1 MASLSPK
8 QLDVFTHVARLGS
21 VKAAADA
28 LHLTQPAA
36 SMALAELEKQ
46 LGAPLFDRDKG
57 RLYLNEKGS
66 RLLPLAQEIIERMVE
81 FRQRADDQADVLTG
95 EFRIG
100 ASNTV
105 GNYRVGDLLSGFVLN
120 NERVTVHLNVAN
132 TDEIVKQI
140 VDHSIDVAC
149 VEGQVHHE
157 AVESVHWMDDRL
169 CVCARPDHPLAAID
183 KLGPEDFADA
193 RWILRERGS
202 ATRAVSDVELD
213 KLPRVKVVMELG
225 QIEAIKQAVIAG
237 LGIAFLPEVA
247 VTHAVSSGRLAMLDT
262 PFLSLTRQLSII
274 YHRSRYQG
282 RLMQSFLDS
291 VNQSGRSGRKSA
303 E

>member
-1 MASLSPK
+1 MASFSPK
-8 QLDVFTHVARLGS
+8 QLDVFISIARLGS
-21 VKAAADA
+21 VKAAADS

-46 LGAPLFDRDKG
+46 LGGSLFDRDKG
-57 RLYLNEKGS
+57 RLYLNEKGR
-66 RLLPLAQEIIERMVE
+66 RLLPLAQEIIERMIE
-81 FRQRADDQADVLTG
+81 FRQRADDQADILTG

-120 NERVTVHLNVAN
+120 NDRVTVYLNVAN
-132 TDEIVKQI
+132 TDEIVRQI

-157 AVESVHWMDDRL
+157 VVESVHWMDDSL
-169 CVCARPDHPLAAID
+169 CVCTRPDHPLAAIS
-183 KLGPEDFADA
+183 KLQPADFVDA

-202 ATRAVSDVELD
+202 ATRAVSGVELD
-213 KLPRVKVVMELG
+213 KLPQAKEVMELG

-237 LGIAFLPEVA
+237 LGIAFLPQVA
-247 VTHAVSSGRLAMLDT
+247 VTHAVSSGRLALLHT
-262 PFLSLTRQLSII
+262 PFLNLTRQLSII

-282 RLMQSFLDS
+282 RLMRAFLDS
-291 VNQSGRSGRKSA
+291 VKHPAAPAS
-303 E
+303 

>member
-1 MASLSPK
+1 MASFSPK
-8 QLDVFTHVARLGS
+8 QLDVFISIARLGS
-21 VKAAADA
+21 VKAAADS

-46 LGAPLFDRDKG
+46 LGGSLFDRDKG
-57 RLYLNEKGS
+57 RLYLNEKGR
-66 RLLPLAQEIIERMVE
+66 RLLPLAQEIIERMIE
-81 FRQRADDQADVLTG
+81 FRQRADDQADILTG

-105 GNYRVGDLLSGFVLN
+105 GNYRVGDLLSGFVTN
-120 NERVTVHLNVAN
+120 NDRVTVYLNVAN
-132 TDEIVKQI
+132 TDEIVRQI

-149 VEGQVHHE
+149 VEGAVHHE
-157 AVESVHWMDDRL
+157 AIESVHWMDDSL
-169 CVCARPDHPLAAID
+169 CVCTRPDHPLAAIGN
-183 KLGPEDFADA
+183 LQPADFIDA

-213 KLPRVKVVMELG
+213 KLPQAKVVMELG

-237 LGIAFLPEVA
+237 LGIAFLPQVA
-247 VTHAVSSGRLAMLDT
+247 VTHAVSSGRLALLHT
-262 PFLSLTRQLSII
+262 PFLNLTRQLSII

-282 RLMQSFLDS
+282 RLMRSFLDS
-291 VNQSGRSGRKSA
+291 VKSSA
-303 E
+303 KPEQ

>member
-1 MASLSPK
+1 MALFSPR
-8 QLDVFTHVARLGS
+8 QLDVFISIARLGS
-21 VKAAADA
+21 VKAAADV

-57 RLYLNEKGS
+57 RLYLNETGR
-66 RLLPLAQEIIERMVE
+66 RLLPLAQEIIERMIE
-81 FRQRADDQADVLTG
+81 FRQRADDQADILTG

-105 GNYRVGDLLSGFVLN
+105 GNYRVGDLLSNFVLN
-120 NERVTVHLNVAN
+120 NDRVTVHLTVAN
-132 TDEIVKQI
+132 TDEIVRQI
-140 VDHSIDVAC
+140 VDHTIDVAC

-157 AVESVHWMDDRL
+157 AVESMHWMDDSL
-169 CVCARPDHPLAAID
+169 CVCTRPDHPLAAID
-183 KLGPEDFADA
+183 RLQPADFLDA

-202 ATRAVSDVELD
+202 ATRAVSDIELD
-213 KLPRVKVVMELG
+213 KLPQAKVVMELG

-247 VTHAVSSGRLAMLDT
+247 VTHAVSSGRLALLDT
-262 PFLSLTRQLSII
+262 PFLNLTRQLSII

-282 RLMQSFLDS
+282 RLMRSFLDS
-291 VNQSGRSGRKSA
+291 VNRDARKASA
-303 E
+303 

>member
-1 MASLSPK
+1 MASFSPK
-8 QLDVFTHVARLGS
+8 QLDVFTSIARLGS
-21 VKAAADA
+21 VKAAAEA

-57 RLYLNEKGS
+57 RLYLNETGR
-66 RLLPLAQEIIERMVE
+66 RLLPLAQEIMERMAE
-81 FRQRADDQADVLTG
+81 FRQRAEDKEDVLTG

-105 GNYRVGDLLSGFVLN
+105 GNYRVGDLLSSFVLDHD
-120 NERVTVHLNVAN
+120 RVTVYLNVAN
-132 TDEIVKQI
+132 TDEIVRQV

-157 AVESVHWMDDRL
+157 AIESFPWMDDAL
-169 CVCARPDHPLAAID
+169 CVCTRPDHPLAQI
-183 KLGPEDFADA
+183 KVLQPRDFTDA

-202 ATRAVSDVELD
+202 ATRVISDIELD
-213 KLPRVKVVMELG
+213 KLPQAKVVMELG

-237 LGIAFLPEVA
+237 LGIAFLPQVA
-247 VTHAVSSGRLAMLDT
+247 VTHAASSRRLAVLDT
-262 PFLSLTRQLSII
+262 PFLNLSRQLSII

-282 RLMQSFLDS
+282 RLMRTFLDS
-291 VNQSGRSGRKSA
+291 VKTGKATNDI
-303 E
+303 

>member
-1 MASLSPK
+1 MASFSPK
-8 QLDVFTHVARLGS
+8 QLDVFISIARLGS
-21 VKAAADA
+21 VKAAADS

-46 LGAPLFDRDKG
+46 LGGPLFDRDKG
-57 RLYLNEKGS
+57 RLYLNEKGR
-66 RLLPLAQEIIERMVE
+66 RLLPLAQEIIERMIE

-120 NERVTVHLNVAN
+120 NDRVTVYLNVAN
-132 TDEIVKQI
+132 TDEIVRQI

-157 AVESVHWMDDRL
+157 AIESVHWMNDSL
-169 CVCARPDHPLAAID
+169 CVCTRPDHPLAAITH
-183 KLGPEDFADA
+183 LRPADFNDA

-213 KLPRVKVVMELG
+213 KLPQAKVVMELG

-237 LGIAFLPEVA
+237 LGIAFLPQVA
-247 VTHAVSSGRLAMLDT
+247 VTHAVSSGRLALLHT
-262 PFLSLTRQLSII
+262 PFLNLTRQLSII

-282 RLMQSFLDS
+282 RLMRSFLDS
-291 VNQSGRSGRKSA
+291 VRSSA
-303 E
+303 RPEQ